1 MPHEV
6 ARLSAADIFI
16 KTEEKKRFT
25 IKIIT
30 IFAIEECIAYINN
43 IYGVVWF

>member
-1 MPHEV
+1 MKSPDFVRQTFFLLKPKE
-6 ARLSAADIFI
+6 
-16 KTEEKKRFT
+16 KRFT

-43 IYGVVWF
+43 IYGVVWI

>member
-6 ARLSAADIFI
+6 ARLSAADIFLL
-16 KTEEKKRFT
+16 KPKKKRFT

>member
-6 ARLSAADIFI
+6 ARLSAADIFLL
-16 KTEEKKRFT
+16 KSKEKRFT

>member
-1 MPHEV
+1 MKSPDLV
-6 ARLSAADIFI
+6 RQTFFI